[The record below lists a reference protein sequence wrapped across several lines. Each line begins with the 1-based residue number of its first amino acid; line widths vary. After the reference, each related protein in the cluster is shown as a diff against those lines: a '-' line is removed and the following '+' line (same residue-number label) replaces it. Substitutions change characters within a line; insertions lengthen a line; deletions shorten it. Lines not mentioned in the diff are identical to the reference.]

1 MANADAADQD
11 NRARN
16 RIYPVESLT
25 AETITAVADR
35 VARATT
41 FEDLIYRESEID
53 ALWSLADIA
62 ARTAELDNA
71 SDKDRWAKLRERLW
85 EAHDLVPEGRC
96 TESAAVLRETI
107 TLI

>member
-1 MANADAADQD
+1 MGDTADET
-11 NRARN
+11 ARSK
-16 RIYPVESLT
+16 IYQVQELT

-62 ARTAELDNA
+62 ARTAELDNTA
-71 SDKDRWAKLRERLW
+71 DRDRWAELRERLW

-96 TESAAVLRETI
+96 TESAAVLRATI